1 MVTVLGNTHALC
13 TVLQSRRLKQ
23 LVNVLKL
30 PSSVIPKQESMQ
42 RRQHQEKK
50 ICFKRSFVYIWLHH
64 LRVIVSKSS
73 GFVRN
78 TSQDDDLRTWH
89 GKQIF
94 MVVAKNWGVVSKIKS
109 SCKVLKQEF

>member
-1 MVTVLGNTHALC
+1 MWFIGVEVEQVSSGPL
-13 TVLQSRRLKQ
+13 LKKILDPPLRNQ
-23 LVNVLKL
+23 CKED
-30 PSSVIPKQESMQ
+30 ST
-42 RRQHQEKK
+42 KK
-50 ICFKRSFVYIWLHH
+50 RNICFKGSFVYIWLHH

-78 TSQDDDLRTWH
+78 ASQDDDLRTWH

-94 MVVAKNWGVVSKIKS
+94 MVVAKNWGVVSQIKS

>member
-1 MVTVLGNTHALC
+1 M
-13 TVLQSRRLKQ
+13 
-23 LVNVLKL
+23 
-30 PSSVIPKQESMQ
+30 IPKQESVQ

-50 ICFKRSFVYIWLHH
+50 HLLLIKGSFVYIWLHH

-94 MVVAKNWGVVSKIKS
+94 MVVAKNWGVVS
-109 SCKVLKQEF
+109 